1 MSRYV
6 YFRLNDSSQE
16 LKAYTEYC
24 HQRGWDAAS
33 KTSKEEKRIIS
44 KAAIDDMAID
54 DWETNQQEIESLVDD
69 PRVAKEIWLTEW
81 IAGYF
86 SNIFAK

>member
-1 MSRYV
+1 MNKYV
-6 YFRLNDSSQE
+6 YFRLNNSSQE
-16 LKAYTEYC
+16 LTAYTDYC

-33 KTSKEEKRIIS
+33 KTSKEEKGVIS
-44 KAAIDDMAID
+44 KTVIDDMAIN
-54 DWETNQQEIESLVDD
+54 DWETNQKEIESLVDN
-69 PRVAKEIWLTEW
+69 PQIARELWLTEW